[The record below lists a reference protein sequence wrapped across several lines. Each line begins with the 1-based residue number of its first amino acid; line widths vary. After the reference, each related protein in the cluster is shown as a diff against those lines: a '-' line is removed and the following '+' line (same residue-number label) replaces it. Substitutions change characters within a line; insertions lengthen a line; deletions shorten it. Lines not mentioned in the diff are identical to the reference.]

1 MDSGLYLKKI
11 SLELNTLARTIKVIN
26 EVGIFGSYAKGTASA
41 SSDLDV
47 YIMCDDNSAYGYIIK
62 ELSCLTK
69 KYNKFIHPVV
79 YDKPKIVL
87 FDNSYIK
94 SNIFDNSILVYKR
107 DHV

>member
-1 MDSGLYLKKI
+1 MDRGLYLKRI
-11 SLELNTLARTIKVIN
+11 SLELNELARKINVIN
-26 EVGIFGSYAKGTASA
+26 EVGIFGSYAKGTASD

-47 YIMCDDNSAYGYIIK
+47 YIMCDDNSAYGCIIE

-79 YDKPKIVL
+79 YDKPKVVL